1 MMKLE
6 TIAAPL
12 VNLALT
18 EDLGSGDITTDSV
31 VPEGAVG
38 TGRIVA
44 RGEGVLAGCDVG
56 RLAFTRVDSS
66 LAFKAVLNDGAS
78 LKPGLE
84 VCVVK
89 GPARGI
95 LKAERVALNFLQRLS
110 GVATMTRRFVEAV
123 SGTGVAILDTRKT
136 TPGLRVLEKYAVAV
150 GGGSNHRF
158 GLFDMYLVKDNH
170 LRLAGGIREAIR
182 RIKRNGLD
190 LPVEV
195 EVRTLE
201 ELEEACQ
208 AGADRVMLDN
218 MSVEDVEKA
227 CEIVRTARSKTA
239 GRKIE
244 VEISGGVDLS
254 NVRSYAVK
262 GVDYISVGAIT
273 HSAPALDINLVLE
286 T

>member
-31 VPEGAVG
+31 VPEGVEG

-44 RGEGVLAGCDVG
+44 KGDGVLAGCDVA
-56 RLAFTRVDSS
+56 RLSFTLVDSS

-123 SGTGVAILDTRKT
+123 SGTGVAVLDTRKT

-170 LRLAGGIREAIR
+170 IRLAGGIREAIR

-218 MSVEDVEKA
+218 MSVEDVEEA
-227 CEIVRTARSKTA
+227 CEIVKSARGKTA

-254 NVRSYAVK
+254 NVRSYAIK

-273 HSAPALDINLVLE
+273 HSAPALDMNLVLE
-286 T
+286 I